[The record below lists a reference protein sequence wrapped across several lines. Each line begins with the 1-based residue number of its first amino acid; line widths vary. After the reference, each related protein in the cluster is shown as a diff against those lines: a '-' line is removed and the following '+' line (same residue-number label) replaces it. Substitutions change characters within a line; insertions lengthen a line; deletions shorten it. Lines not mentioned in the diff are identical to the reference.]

1 MVTCTYLYLTAP
13 QVIINQFVILKY
25 NFSFTFIPVFVIIKQ
40 VEWLENAK
48 KSPQKNP
55 FHKIRKSM
63 SYNVQMINNFQ

>member
-48 KSPQKNP
+48 KISSKKSIPQNK
-55 FHKIRKSM
+55 KIYVIQRSNDK
-63 SYNVQMINNFQ
+63 